1 MNFEPRFFAASDG
14 TRLRAGVFP
23 VQQRTHGVC
32 VLLHGQTEFIEKY
45 EEVIGELN
53 ARGFTVASFD
63 WRGQGGSARALS
75 DPLKSWVKD
84 FAQFDD
90 DLQSFLEQVVKP
102 MSDAPPLALA
112 HSMGAHI
119 LLRTLHDRPK
129 AFRAAVL
136 TAPMLAVS
144 TRGYPGWLARIVTA
158 LYSGLGQ
165 GEEFAWGMAE
175 RDPFR
180 ITFDT
185 QLVSSDRPRFTHTQ
199 EFLKT
204 HPDLRLAGP
213 TWGWLEAA
221 YRSMARVNAPGF
233 AEAIPMP
240 VLICGAGK
248 DRIVLT
254 AAERAFAARLPRGQY
269 LDLADSE
276 HEIQM
281 ENDSIRARNSG
292 QRSTNLATCSAPLFH
307 AIVMARNSGPSS

>member
-1 MNFEPRFFAASDG
+1 
-14 TRLRAGVFP
+14 LRAGVFAA
-23 VQQRTHGVC
+23 QQETRGVC
-32 VLLHGQTEFIEKY
+32 LLLHGQTEFIEKY

-53 ARGFTVASFD
+53 ARGFTVATFD

-75 DPLKSWVKD
+75 DPLKSYVKD
-84 FAQFDD
+84 FTQFDD
-90 DLQSFLEQVVKP
+90 DLQSFLEQVVNP
-102 MSDAPPLALA
+102 MSDASPLALA

-119 LLRTLHDRPK
+119 LLRTLHGRPSS
-129 AFRAAVL
+129 FRAAVL

-165 GEEFAWGMAE
+165 GGEFAWGMAE

-185 QLVSSDRPRFTHTQ
+185 QLVTSDRARFTHTQ
-199 EFLKT
+199 DFLKH

-240 VLICGAGK
+240 VLVCGAGK

-254 AAERAFAARLPRGQY
+254 EAERAFAARLPHGQY

-276 HEIQM
+276 HEILM
-281 ENDSIRARNSG
+281 ENDSIRARFWAAFDG
-292 QRSTNLATCSAPLFH
+292 FIAK
-307 AIVMARNSGPSS
+307 AI